1 MEAFMAITE
10 DKVHQIEDSEV
21 SHLAQVSIDDAYA
34 YMDEQLRA
42 RKSPLDLY
50 DLWEAQNWKVAD
62 LDFSEDSQHWEILM
76 PEIKEELYNTF
87 IAFFIGEQAVT
98 DTLSP
103 LVMGAPDEPNRI
115 FLSTQIV
122 DEARHTVF
130 FRKFFADV
138 LGVSGGLTEALNQLR
153 PGTVDGFKKIFDH
166 QLIEAMDEVRL
177 NPTDRAAWVRG
188 ITIYHLVIEGMLAL
202 TGQKFLL
209 RVFRDLGMMPG
220 FRAGFTAVTR
230 DESRHVNYGV
240 GAIREQ
246 IDADPKM
253 AGEVESAVMGILEA
267 AVKTVEPADHAYA
280 QGTHPN
286 EFPPAVRIDPRE
298 VYGFSLTALTK
309 RLKVAGLSRE
319 VCAQIEKQGQEYYDQ
334 QIALFEEK
342 FGQEHSIRFWERG
355 EVLVP

>member
-1 MEAFMAITE
+1 MAIDEKT
-10 DKVHQIEDSEV
+10 HQIEESDV
-21 SHLAQVSIDDAYA
+21 TQLAQVNVDDAYE
-34 YMDEQLRA
+34 YMDQQLRA

-62 LDFSEDSQHWEILM
+62 LDFTEDAEHWQILM
-76 PEIKEELYNTF
+76 PEIKEELFSTF
-87 IAFFIGEQAVT
+87 TAFFIGEQAVT

-130 FRKFFADV
+130 FRKFFEDV
-138 LGVSGGLTEALNQLR
+138 LGVSGGLTAALNQLR

-188 ITIYHLVIEGMLAL
+188 IAVYHLVIEGMLAL

-246 IDADPKM
+246 IEAEPKM
-253 AGEVESAVMGILEA
+253 ADEVAKAVFGLLEA
-267 AVKTVEPADHAYA
+267 AVKTIEPADHAYA

-286 EFPPAVRIDPRE
+286 DFPPGVRIDPRE
-298 VYGFSLTALTK
+298 VYTFSLTALTK
-309 RLKVAGLSRE
+309 RLRVAGLSKE
-319 VCAQIEKQGQEYYDQ
+319 VCEEVERTGQGYYTQ
-334 QIALFEEK
+334 QIDLFEK
-342 FGQEHSIRFWERG
+342 TFDQEHSIRFWERG
-355 EVLVP
+355 EVEVA

>member
-1 MEAFMAITE
+1 MAITE
-10 DKVHQIEDSEV
+10 DKVHQIEDPEI
-21 SHLAQVSIDDAYA
+21 SHLAQVSIDDAYE
-34 YMDEQLRA
+34 YMDQQLRA

-50 DLWEAQNWKVAD
+50 NLWEAQNWKVAD
-62 LDFSEDSQHWEILM
+62 LDFSEDVEHWKVLM
-76 PEIKEELYNTF
+76 PEIKEELYTTF
-87 IAFFIGEQAVT
+87 LQFFIGEQAVT

-130 FRKFFADV
+130 FRKFFEDV
-138 LGVSGGLTEALNQLR
+138 LGVSGGLSEALNHLR
-153 PGTVDGFKKIFDH
+153 SGTVAGFKSIFDH
-166 QLIEAMDEVRL
+166 QLVEAMDEVRL
-177 NPTDRAAWVRG
+177 NPTDRAKWVRG

-246 IDADPKM
+246 IELEPKM
-253 AGEVESAVMGILEA
+253 AGEVEDAVLGILEA
-267 AVKTVEPADHAYA
+267 AVQIIEPADHAYA

-286 EFPPAVRIDPRE
+286 DFPPAVRINPRE
-298 VYGFSLTALTK
+298 VYDFSLTALTK
-309 RLKVAGLSRE
+309 RLRVAGLAKD
-319 VCAQIEKQGQEYYDQ
+319 VCDQIEKQGQTYYDQ
-334 QIALFEEK
+334 QIAHFEEK

-355 EVLVP
+355 EVIVA